1 MSYRL
6 KPFYND
12 IRDFHNGVYD
22 PESLDEREIRERK
35 REAFIN
41 EVDSQWESILM
52 LDLEKLTGR

>member
-12 IRDFHNGVYD
+12 IRDFRHGVYD
-22 PESLDEREIRERK
+22 SESLDEQEIRERK
-35 REAFIN
+35 RDAFIN

>member
-12 IRDFHNGVYD
+12 WRSFGYGVSN
-22 PESLDEREIRERK
+22 PEPLDEQEIRERK
-35 REAFIN
+35 RESFIE

-52 LDLEKLTGR
+52 LDLEKITGR